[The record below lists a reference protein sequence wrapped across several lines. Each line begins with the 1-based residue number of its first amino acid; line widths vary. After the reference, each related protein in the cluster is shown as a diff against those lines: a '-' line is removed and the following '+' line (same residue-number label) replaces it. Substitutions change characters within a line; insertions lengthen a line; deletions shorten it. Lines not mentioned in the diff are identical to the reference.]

1 MKIGVFDSGVGG
13 MSVANAIKQA
23 MPQHEV
29 LFREDREH
37 VPYGSRT
44 PEEILGFVKPILLL
58 MVEDGCQ
65 IIVIA
70 CNTVSTTLITT
81 LRDRVK
87 VPLIA
92 MEPMVK
98 PASQLTSTGVI
109 AVCATPA
116 TLKSERY
123 NWLKQTYCEDIQ
135 VIEPD
140 CSDWSYMIEHKQID
154 EQKIAQRTTDCL
166 NHGADVIVLGC
177 THYHWIEREI
187 KQIAAGRAEVIQ
199 PEQAIVARL
208 ENVMRELGDGSA
220 TEVNAD

>member
-13 MSVANAIKQA
+13 MSVANAIKLA
-23 MPQHEV
+23 MPQHQV
-29 LFREDREH
+29 LLREDQEH

-44 PEEILGFVKPILLL
+44 PEEILGFVEPILQS
-58 MVEDGCQ
+58 MVQEGCL

-70 CNTVSTTLITT
+70 CNTVSTTLIGI
-81 LRDRVK
+81 LRERIK

-98 PASQLTSTGVI
+98 PASQLTKTGVI
-109 AVCATPA
+109 TVCATPA
-116 TLKSERY
+116 TLKSDRY
-123 NWLKQTYCEDIQ
+123 NWLKQTYCKDIQ

-140 CSDWSYMIEHKQID
+140 CSDWSYMIEHKQVD
-154 EQKIAQRTTDCL
+154 EQKIAQRIEDCL
-166 NHGADVIVLGC
+166 GCGADVIVLGC
-177 THYHWIEREI
+177 THYHWIEQEI

-208 ENVMRELGDGSA
+208 EHVIQDLE
-220 TEVNAD
+220 